1 MPEFPAE
8 PLDKLNKN
16 MPELPEVETMR
27 RTVAPSVGGWVE
39 SIGPTLCRK
48 KPLKMNA
55 SWRSIRRALIG
66 KRLEKIDR
74 IGKRLVFHF
83 SGDRILIV
91 EPRMSG
97 LILSE
102 GEPNPESLRF
112 EILFRGARGKRI
124 AFWDQRGLGQV
135 FLLDDKSLS
144 GFLSRS
150 RVGPD
155 ALDISVGELR
165 QNLATRKIAIK
176 PALLDQKAVAGVGN
190 IYASELLN
198 AAGIHPARRCCDLNG
213 SEWKR
218 IHRCMLDVLNSA
230 IRHEGSTL
238 RDGTFRKSLDSPGS
252 YQDLHCVYDQ
262 GGKTCP
268 RCRRGTIRRIV
279 QAQRSTWFCDHC
291 QK

>member
-1 MPEFPAE
+1 
-8 PLDKLNKN
+8 

-27 RTVAPSVGGWVE
+27 RTVARSVGGWVK
-39 SIGPTLCRK
+39 SIGPARCRK

-55 SWRSIRRALIG
+55 SWKSIRRTIGG
-66 KRLEKIDR
+66 KRLERIDR
-74 IGKRLVFHF
+74 IGKRLVFRF
-83 SGDRILIV
+83 SGDRILMV

-97 LILSE
+97 LILAE
-102 GEPNPESLRF
+102 GEPNSQSLRF

-135 FLLDDKSLS
+135 FLLDDQSLS
-144 GFLSRS
+144 ALLSRS

-155 ALDISVGELR
+155 ALDISVEELR
-165 QNLATRKIAIK
+165 KNLAHRKIAIK

-198 AAGIHPARRCCDLNG
+198 AAGIHPARRCCDLGG

-218 IHRCMLDVLNSA
+218 IHRCMRQVLTSA
-230 IRHEGSTL
+230 IHHEGSTL
-238 RDGTFRKSLDSPGS
+238 RDGTFRRSLDRPGN
-252 YQDLHCVYDQ
+252 YQNLHCVYDQ
-262 GGKTCP
+262 GGKVCP
-268 RCRRGTIRRIV
+268 RCRKGTIRRIV